1 MENAP
6 FGSEAS
12 AIADASSS
20 NYAADISSAS
30 SPNGAA
36 AAVEE
41 AAAAC
46 APSDAG
52 DSQGAVASDDNQ
64 SCNNTNEDTTTS
76 GIDALFLAVD
86 RNGDGNVTRREL
98 MGALNNGSESAKEL
112 HDLLC
117 ETLGLPDKVTNRD
130 ARSAFELAFDC
141 LDRDG
146 SGTIDR
152 TEMHNFVGDMLY
164 IADLYRKQK
173 AMESDSSSSSSSPS
187 ARALGS
193 KTNGSSRQS
202 SSMSFA
208 SEGSRRASS
217 FQGGA
222 KPLPA
227 SLTELDPKIVE
238 VLERTD
244 LDGDGVLS
252 NVEIIRAMRN
262 HSEMRDLLRVR
273 ELERARAAAAEA
285 TADGDGIQEVAS

>member
-1 MENAP
+1 
-6 FGSEAS
+6 
-12 AIADASSS
+12 
-20 NYAADISSAS
+20 
-30 SPNGAA
+30 
-36 AAVEE
+36 
-41 AAAAC
+41 
-46 APSDAG
+46 
-52 DSQGAVASDDNQ
+52 
-64 SCNNTNEDTTTS
+64 
-76 GIDALFLAVD
+76 
-86 RNGDGNVTRREL
+86 

-173 AMESDSSSSSSSPS
+173 AIENESSSGSPS

-193 KTNGSSRQS
+193 KTNGSSRRS
-202 SSMSFA
+202 GSMSFA
-208 SEGSRRASS
+208 SDGGRRSSS
-217 FQGGA
+217 FQGSG
-222 KPLPA
+222 KPLPE

-244 LDGDGVLS
+244 VDGDGVLS

-273 ELERARAAAAEA
+273 ELERARAAEAAA
-285 TADGDGIQEVAS
+285 AADGDGNQKVAS